1 MTKFYEITPLDTLF
15 FRGSTPMEA
24 GQYNTESLFP
34 PPVSVMKGAL
44 WTALCQK
51 KGKSFDDGLTAEG
64 KIPFEITGFYIKK
77 NTKTYAPAPATWYYD
92 SDEKAKNGKECSG
105 KKLCVALSKTRAFK
119 KLGMKSSA
127 KDVVFVVPKEDAKS
141 LVGCWINVDFIR
153 HPKDQF
159 PEDSVLFPSDI
170 FSKESRT
177 GVALDSNRMA
187 KDGQLY
193 TSTHIRL
200 HDDVSF
206 VISVAGEVDFGEG
219 KMLLGG
225 ERRLVSYKNASEISF
240 ADSSNSSLYLSL
252 VPVEATEDNLSKLV
266 SSAKIFV
273 TSGWS
278 LKQGFHKP
286 SVSWIPAGAVFNGE
300 INDKIKQSC
309 IPLENKKG
317 DE

>member
-34 PPVSVMKGAL
+34 PPVSVIKGAL

-51 KGKSFDDGLTAEG
+51 NEKNFDYGLING
-64 KIPFEITGFYIKK
+64 NIPFEITGFYIKK
-77 NTKTYAPAPATWYYD
+77 NDKTYAPAPATWYYD
-92 SDEKAKNGKECSG
+92 SDEKAKNGKECTG
-105 KKLCVALSKTRAFK
+105 KKLCIAETKANVFE
-119 KLGMKSSA
+119 KLGMMSSA
-127 KDVVFVVPKEDAKS
+127 KNVVFIVPKEDANS
-141 LVGCWINVDFIR
+141 LGGCWINVDFLKE
-153 HPKDQF
+153 PKEHF
-159 PEDSVLFPSDI
+159 AENSVLFSSDI

-177 GVALDSNRMA
+177 GVALASNRTA

-200 HDDVSF
+200 HDNVSF
-206 VISVAGEVDFGEG
+206 VISVEGEIDLGQG

-225 ERRLVSYKNASEISF
+225 EKRIVSYKETDSICFS
-240 ADSSNSSLYLSL
+240 DSSISSQHLSL
-252 VPVEATEDNLSKLV
+252 VPIEATEDNLSKLV
-266 SSAKIFV
+266 ASGKLFV
-273 TSGWS
+273 TSGWDMAR
-278 LKQGFHKP
+278 GFHKK

-309 IPLENKKG
+309 ILLENK
-317 DE
+317 